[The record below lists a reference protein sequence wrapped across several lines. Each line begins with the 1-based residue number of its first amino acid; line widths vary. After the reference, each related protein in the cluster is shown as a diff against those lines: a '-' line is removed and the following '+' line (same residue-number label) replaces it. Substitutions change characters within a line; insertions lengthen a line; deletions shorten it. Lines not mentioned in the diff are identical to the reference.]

1 MRTMMKTIDSRLS
14 AGEALVLVTVIAAS
28 GATPRGAGARMLVG
42 KEGRICGTIGG
53 GAVEYRSIQLALE
66 TLKQQRSGMEDFT
79 LTKDDVKNLGMICGG
94 DVNVFFHY
102 IPASDAGTIALTREA
117 ERQYAAGGNLW
128 LVSDIQKGGELSLF
142 TQDTA
147 PQWLQ
152 PHMGRHAHRVREDG
166 RDFFVEQIATSGRVY
181 IFGGGHVAQELE
193 PVLTHVGFRCVI
205 LEDRPE
211 FARKELFPTAE
222 QIMMVD
228 FRKLDQYIHL
238 TDTLQAVAVD
248 MPLGS
253 SMGASSLTS
262 AATMLALQTTEMA
275 SISCRKLTPPASG
288 VPVPGKTAQSR
299 QSRSMVK

>member
-1 MRTMMKTIDSRLS
+1 MRSMMKTIASCLQT
-14 AGEALVLVTVIAAS
+14 GEDLVLVTVIAAS

-42 KEGRICGTIGG
+42 KDGRICGTIGG
-53 GAVEYRSIQLALE
+53 GAVEYRSIQLAGTTLE
-66 TLKQQRSGMEDFT
+66 QKQSGMQDFT
-79 LTKDDVKNLGMICGG
+79 LTKNDVQNLGMICGG

-102 IPASDAGTIALTREA
+102 IPADDPGTIALAQEA
-117 ERQYAAGGNLW
+117 ERQFSAGGNLW
-128 LVSDIQKGGELSLF
+128 LVSDIAGGGELSLF
-142 TQDTA
+142 TAETA